1 MRTGKLQKTVT
12 YTMLTCGIILI
23 SIPFYLTIVSA
34 FKDNAQLHGNF
45 FGLPQ
50 TLYLDNFV
58 EILSKPNYFLALRN
72 SFFITISGLFL
83 CGLFLPMASYAVSR
97 RMNTSKIYKFLYFF
111 LISGLFVPFMVRMMP
126 VISLLNDWGLANMWG
141 IVLIY
146 IGGSTCE
153 GIFLMVGYLSAI
165 PNELEEAADIDG
177 ASTFRTFRSIMF
189 PLMRP
194 IVATVLIKNGLWFWN
209 DYLLPSLVLRTPE
222 QQTLI
227 LFQYRFQGEYATE
240 YPLVFACLLLAM
252 LPIMIFYLFMQ
263 KHIIG
268 GMMQGAVKG

>member
-1 MRTGKLQKTVT
+1 MKTSKAHKT
-12 YTMLTCGIILI
+12 TTIAMLLLGLTLII
-23 SIPFYLTIVSA
+23 IPFYLTIVSA
-34 FKDNAQLHGNF
+34 FKDNAQLHNDF

-50 TLYLDNFV
+50 SLYLDNFI
-58 EILSKPNYFLALRN
+58 EILSKPHYFMALQNSFLITALTLAL
-72 SFFITISGLFL
+72 
-83 CGLFLPMASYAVSR
+83 CGIMLPMASYAVSR
-97 RMNTSKIYKFLYFF
+97 RMHSNKIYKFMYFF
-111 LISGLFVPFMVRMMP
+111 FISGLFVPFMVRMMP
-126 VISLLNDWGLANMWG
+126 VISLLNEWGLANKWG
-141 IVLIY
+141 IMLIY
-146 IGGSTCE
+146 LGGSTCE
-153 GIFLMVGYLSAI
+153 GIFLMVGYLLAI
-165 PNELEEAADIDG
+165 PNDLEEAANIDG
-177 ASTFRTFRSIMF
+177 ASTLKTFYSIIF

-194 IVATVLIKNGLWFWN
+194 IIATVLIKNGLWFWN

-252 LPIMIFYLFMQ
+252 LPIMILYLVMQ